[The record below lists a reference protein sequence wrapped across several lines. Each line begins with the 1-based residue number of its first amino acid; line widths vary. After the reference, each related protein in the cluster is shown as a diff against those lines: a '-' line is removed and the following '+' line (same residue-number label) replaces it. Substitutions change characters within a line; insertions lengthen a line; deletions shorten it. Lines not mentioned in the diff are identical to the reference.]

1 MTMTYG
7 ELKQAVQDYTQSYET
22 SFVNNLPLF
31 IRLAEERILKNVRLN
46 LFQKNQSGAMTAG
59 NKYLALPSD
68 FLAPMA
74 LSLTIG
80 GKQTFLLL
88 KDADFVQEYIR
99 DSSSAQPIYF
109 GQYDV
114 DNLII
119 APIPDQSYAV
129 EIHYLYRPTSLTSGS
144 DSGTS
149 WLSENAEIALL
160 YGTLVEAYTYLK
172 GDQDLMVLYSQRFAE
187 ALGRLKNLGE
197 ALELTDEYR
206 AGKLIRPRT

>member
-46 LFQKNQSGAMTAG
+46 LFQRNQSGSMTAG
-59 NKYLALPSD
+59 NKYLALPPD

-74 LSLTIG
+74 LSLTIS

>member
-1 MTMTYG
+1 MTYG
-7 ELKQAVQDYTQSYET
+7 QLKQAVQDYTQSYET

-46 LFQKNQSGAMTAG
+46 LFQKNQSGSMTAG

-68 FLAPMA
+68 FLAPMS

-80 GKQTFLLL
+80 GQQTFLLF
-88 KDADFVQEYIR
+88 KDADFVQEYLR
-99 DSSSAQPIYF
+99 DSAPGQPIYF

-114 DNLII
+114 DNVIL
-119 APIPDQSYAV
+119 APSPDQSYAV
-129 EIHYLYRPTSLTSGS
+129 EIHYMYRPASLTAGS

-172 GDQDLMVLYSQRFAE
+172 GEQDLMVLYSQRFAE
-187 ALGRLKNLGE
+187 ALSRLKNLGE
-197 ALELTDEYR
+197 ALEPTTEYR
-206 AGKLIRPRT
+206 AGKLTRPRT

>member
-7 ELKQAVQDYTQSYET
+7 QLKQAVQDYTQSNET

-46 LFQKNQSGAMTAG
+46 LFQKNQSGSMTAG
-59 NKYLALPSD
+59 NKYLALPTD
-68 FLAPMA
+68 FLAPMS
-74 LSLTIG
+74 LSLTIA
-80 GKQTFLLL
+80 GKQTFLLF

-99 DSSSAQPIYF
+99 DSGSAQPIYF

-114 DNLII
+114 DNLIV

-129 EIHYLYRPTSLTSGS
+129 EIHYMYRPASLTAGS

-149 WLSENAEIALL
+149 WLSENGEIALL

-187 ALGRLKNLGE
+187 ALSRLKNFGE
-197 ALELTDEYR
+197 ALEPIDEYR
-206 AGKLIRPRT
+206 AGKLTRART

>member
-59 NKYLALPSD
+59 NKYLKLPSD

-74 LSLTIG
+74 LSLTIDG
-80 GKQTFLLL
+80 EQTFLLL

-99 DSSSAQPIYF
+99 DSTSGQPIYF

-119 APIPDQSYAV
+119 APVPDQSYAV
-129 EIHYLYRPTSLTSGS
+129 EIHYMYRPMSLTVGA
-144 DSGTS
+144 DSATS

-187 ALGRLKNLGE
+187 ALARLKNLGE
-197 ALELTDEYR
+197 ALEPTDEYR
-206 AGKLIRPRT
+206 VGKLTRPKT

>member
-7 ELKQAVQDYTQSYET
+7 QLKQAVQDYTQSSET

-46 LFQKNQSGAMTAG
+46 LFQKNQSGSMTAG
-59 NKYLALPSD
+59 NKYLALPTD
-68 FLAPMA
+68 FLAPMSM
-74 LSLTIG
+74 SLTIA

-129 EIHYLYRPTSLTSGS
+129 EIHYMYRPASLTAGS

-172 GDQDLMVLYSQRFAE
+172 GDQDMMVLYSQRFAE
-187 ALGRLKNLGE
+187 ALSRLKNFGE
-197 ALELTDEYR
+197 ALEPIDEYR
-206 AGKLIRPRT
+206 AGKLTRART